1 LFCFAL
7 SKTGAII
14 ADYGTGRCCFQREN
28 ASLPAFTSAGSG
40 AILEL
45 KERIV
50 FSAQT
55 AQLPADTRGERS
67 NRMSM
72 LAEFSVVPIGT
83 GVSISPQI
91 AKVLKIVAESGITY
105 KANPMGTVLEGDW
118 DSVLSV
124 IKKCHDAVM
133 SGSER
138 ALTTI
143 TIDDRRGKESRMEKK
158 LESVEQK
165 LGMKLKT

>member
-1 LFCFAL
+1 
-7 SKTGAII
+7 
-14 ADYGTGRCCFQREN
+14 
-28 ASLPAFTSAGSG
+28 
-40 AILEL
+40 
-45 KERIV
+45 
-50 FSAQT
+50 
-55 AQLPADTRGERS
+55 
-67 NRMSM
+67 MSM

-91 AKVLKIVAESGITY
+91 AKVLKIVTESGIKY

-118 DSVLSV
+118 DSVMSV
-124 IKKCHDAVM
+124 IKKCHDVVM

-143 TIDDRRGKESRMEKK
+143 TIDDRKGKESRMEKK

>member
-1 LFCFAL
+1 
-7 SKTGAII
+7 
-14 ADYGTGRCCFQREN
+14 
-28 ASLPAFTSAGSG
+28 
-40 AILEL
+40 
-45 KERIV
+45 
-50 FSAQT
+50 
-55 AQLPADTRGERS
+55 
-67 NRMSM
+67 MSM

-118 DSVLSV
+118 DSVLPV

-133 SGSER
+133 GGSER

>member
-1 LFCFAL
+1 
-7 SKTGAII
+7 
-14 ADYGTGRCCFQREN
+14 
-28 ASLPAFTSAGSG
+28 
-40 AILEL
+40 
-45 KERIV
+45 
-50 FSAQT
+50 
-55 AQLPADTRGERS
+55 
-67 NRMSM
+67 MSM

-143 TIDDRRGKESRMEKK
+143 TIDDRRGKKSRMEKK

>member
-1 LFCFAL
+1 
-7 SKTGAII
+7 
-14 ADYGTGRCCFQREN
+14 
-28 ASLPAFTSAGSG
+28 
-40 AILEL
+40 
-45 KERIV
+45 
-50 FSAQT
+50 
-55 AQLPADTRGERS
+55 
-67 NRMSM
+67 MSM

-118 DSVLSV
+118 DSVLPV